1 MREPLADAEGVDV
14 ATIVFEDGEVAR
26 FTSWCTVVIPL
37 ERVVP
42 LEDSN
47 IRRTVSVEFTN
58 FEELNVR
65 EFVPLCIA

>member
-1 MREPLADAEGVDV
+1 MCEPLTDTEGIDA
-14 ATIVFEDGEVAR
+14 ATIVFEDGKVAR
-26 FTSWCTVVIPL
+26 FTSWCTIVIPL

-58 FEELNVR
+58 FEELDVC
-65 EFVPLCIA
+65 EFIPLCIA